1 MPKDVRAA
9 FLDPRVLHTVH
20 GIAEVPRARLF
31 VKDFW
36 AVLAGMDEAGMLDLI
51 WDVDAPRGFGGEDLG
66 CGMFAVAKSAT
77 EDRMI
82 TDRRPANSREFA
94 VGAVRDLF
102 PHGSQVGEICL
113 EPEQILIGHGDDLPH
128 YYFTIKV
135 SDQRARYNQIGPSMP
150 THFFRGLKAHSRFVE
165 KVAELDVANRRPA
178 SASQVRAVQTVLPM
192 GDRSATDFGHIGHLN
207 VLRAGGGGSL
217 DTLVSYRSPF
227 PAGPTHEWVCVD
239 DHIITQIIDADE
251 PRIPGEADADRGDV
265 KLLAA
270 ADKGYAKARLR
281 TVDKKRFRGQTKFDL
296 LGARVDG
303 EVGLVAAKPGLLLLF
318 LGLAQNILCHGRVW
332 GRALATAVGL
342 LSHALLFRREGFSVL
357 DNLYREVR
365 RLSPGGGTVHKL
377 SAAALDELA
386 VMACLM
392 PLLSSS
398 LRAEVSS
405 MITCSDASGGQRPRG
420 GVTKSEVRPAV
431 AQHLWRHRMRKPGYL
446 KMEPGPVADYQ
457 AALKERIMALR
468 QLDAWDEPD
477 PDFRPEL
484 GPRFFGDISDAMVW
498 QTSFGFDLK
507 GGEHINMYEHR
518 VAMAALLS
526 EIRRTGGGK
535 RLLLGC
541 DSDVVCGVIAKGR
554 SSSRRLN
561 KLQRKLGMQLLFS
574 GCYPGM
580 LRTPTSQNTADAPSR
595 RRGTRHGV
603 ASDATLWAKR
613 YVGGDLEELEDR
625 FPRDHRERW
634 CVRR

>member
-1 MPKDVRAA
+1 
-9 FLDPRVLHTVH
+9 
-20 GIAEVPRARLF
+20 
-31 VKDFW
+31 
-36 AVLAGMDEAGMLDLI
+36 MDDAGMLDLI

-113 EPEQILIGHGDDLPH
+113 EPRQILIGHGDDLPH

-150 THFFRGLKAHSRFVE
+150 THFFRGLKAHSRFVA
-165 KVAELDVANRRPA
+165 KIAEADVAGRGPL
-178 SASQVRAVQTVLPM
+178 SANQVRAVQTVLPM

-207 VLRAGGGGSL
+207 VLRAGGGGGL

-239 DHIITQIIDADE
+239 DHIVTQIIDEDE
-251 PRIPGEADADRGDV
+251 PRLPDEAGLDRGDV
-265 KLLAA
+265 KLLEAA
-270 ADKGYAKARLR
+270 EKGYTRAHLR
-281 TVDKKRFRGQTKFDL
+281 TVDKKRFRGQTQFDL

-303 EVGLVAAKPGLLLLF
+303 EVGRVSAKPGLVLLF

-357 DNLYREVR
+357 ENLYREIR
-365 RLSPGGGTVHKL
+365 RLTPGGGKVHKL
-377 SAAALDELA
+377 SAAAMDELA
-386 VMACLM
+386 VMACIM
-392 PLLSSS
+392 PLLFSS
-398 LRAEVSS
+398 LRAETSS
-405 MITCSDASGGQRPRG
+405 TITCSDASGGKRPRG
-420 GVTKSEVRPAV
+420 GVTKSRVRPAV
-431 AQHLWRHRMRKPGYL
+431 ARHLWRHRMRKPGYL
-446 KMEPGPVADYQ
+446 KMESGPVAAFQ
-457 AALKERIMALR
+457 SVLKERIMALR
-468 QLDAWDEPD
+468 RLDAWDEPD
-477 PDFRPEL
+477 TDPRPEL
-484 GPRFFGDISDAMVW
+484 GPRFFGDISDAMSW
-498 QTSFGFDLK
+498 KTSFAFDLR
-507 GGEHINMYEHR
+507 GTEHINLYEHR
-518 VAMAALLS
+518 VAMAAFLS

-580 LRTPTSQNTADAPSR
+580 LRTPTTQNTADEPSR
-595 RRGTRHGV
+595 RRRTRQGV
-603 ASDATLWAKR
+603 APSATPWATR
-613 YVGGDLEELEDR
+613 YVDGDLDELESR
-625 FPRDHRERW
+625 FPRDRREVW
-634 CVRR
+634 CVRPSRPP